1 MGRESL
7 IETFSLGSFSSSDAL
22 FDLEKLLWLNKGHIK
37 AMEPGLLAER
47 MGLPATDREKV
58 AILRENAR
66 TLREMRSMLAIFDS
80 ADVEEEGVSFLSSLK
95 NVSQIPELLRRIA
108 EGDHNDFESLFKE
121 LEKGSTLS
129 KRELFMLLR
138 IAISGRKSGPP
149 LKELY
154 RLIPRDSILERI
166 AWLEQRFSTPLN
178 A

>member
-1 MGRESL
+1 
-7 IETFSLGSFSSSDAL
+7 
-22 FDLEKLLWLNKGHIK
+22 
-37 AMEPGLLAER
+37 
-47 MGLPATDREKV
+47 
-58 AILRENAR
+58 
-66 TLREMRSMLAIFDS
+66 MLAIFDS

-154 RLIPRDSILERI
+154 RLIPRGSILERI
-166 AWLEQRFSTPLN
+166 SWLEQRLSTPLN